1 MLVLQVVAKLAEAA
15 NAVMA
20 QVMFV
25 LAVLARV
32 VLLLLVMA
40 AIPVLARGLRWFCPS
55 RGR

>member
-1 MLVLQVVAKLAEAA
+1 MVLVLANLAEAA

-40 AIPVLARGLRWFCPS
+40 AIPVLARGLRLFGPS

>member
-1 MLVLQVVAKLAEAA
+1 MLVLAKLAEAA

-40 AIPVLARGLRWFCPS
+40 AIPVLARGLRWCCPS